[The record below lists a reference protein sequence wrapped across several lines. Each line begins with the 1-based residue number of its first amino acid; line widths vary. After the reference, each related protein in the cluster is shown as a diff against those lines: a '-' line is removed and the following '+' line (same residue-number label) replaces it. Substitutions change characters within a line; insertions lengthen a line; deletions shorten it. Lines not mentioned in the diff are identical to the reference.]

1 MKFKDK
7 LNLFAK
13 ALFNYH
19 FKIENAVDLIV
30 LLVLSIII
38 SILTY
43 GMLYYL

>member
-7 LNLFAK
+7 LNLSA
-13 ALFNYH
+13 
-19 FKIENAVDLIV
+19 IENAVDLIA
-30 LLVLSIII
+30 LLIIAIII